1 MRRKAYLELF
11 CYGAMSGLMALL
23 FVFGVMYPD
32 YIYTGESYRVI
43 TVEGLSEEDLQKPV
57 YELDRSK
64 IKISGKIYESILK
77 LLEDRENDKRGISVR
92 DGDTESEW
100 RVGQDGNHYGG
111 KLL

>member
-11 CYGAMSGLMALL
+11 CYGAMSGIMALL
-23 FVFGVMYPD
+23 FVFGAMYPE

-43 TVEGLSEEDLQKPV
+43 TVEGLSEEELQKPV

-64 IKISGKIYESILK
+64 IRISGKIYESILK

-92 DGDTESEW
+92 SGTSVSEW
-100 RVGQDGNHYGG
+100 GDGQDRDHYGRE
-111 KLL
+111 LL